1 MCLFVETIRIENRK
15 AENLTF
21 HNERMNRTRNTF
33 FGTCTPIDLANHIH
47 SMDWAKETVKCR
59 VVYNKDIT
67 EISYTPYRLRPVC
80 SLHLIPADDLKY
92 DYKST
97 DRRALEDLYEKRG
110 DADDVLL
117 VQNGLLTDTS
127 IANIALS
134 DGTRWYTPT
143 FPLLKGTR
151 RASLLKEGKITER
164 IIRVE
169 DIFAYSEITLFNA
182 MIPFGKIHFPV
193 DPQHIR

>member
-15 AENLTF
+15 AENLAF

-33 FGTCTPIDLANHIH
+33 FGTCTPIDLANHIRL
-47 SMDWAKETVKCR
+47 MNRTEETVKCR
-59 VVYNKDIT
+59 VVYNKEIT

-80 SLHLIPADDLKY
+80 SLRLIPADDLEY
-92 DYKST
+92 GYKST
-97 DRRALEDLYEKRG
+97 DRKALEDLYGKRG

-117 VQNGLLTDTS
+117 VRNGLLTDTS

-164 IIRVE
+164 IIRAE

-182 MIPFGKIHFPV
+182 MIPFGKIRFPV